1 MISTLRVLERIQRI
15 DLEIRA
21 IEDEEK
27 RLCKTIEDL
36 ELELKVSRE
45 AIAAIEAETGALKA
59 QIKEIDEKI
68 RESLERAS
76 KDEKRLNSV
85 KNDRELTALTKE
97 INGANKSKK
106 QGEQDKTSLSAKLG
120 EKEALF
126 NARQELLSGREEELR
141 KLSGDLEANRSGWK
155 EAIDAKLKSKDELK
169 SAVAPEILKKYELIR
184 SRRSG
189 VGLALVKDEICQG
202 CFTHIPPQVYI
213 MLKRGTDEELQSCPH
228 CHRLLHV
235 ENDKGQLEAV

>member
-1 MISTLRVLERIQRI
+1 LISTLRVLERIQRI

-21 IEDEEK
+21 IEEEEK
-27 RLCKTIEDL
+27 RLCKTIE
-36 ELELKVSRE
+36 ELETELKGTRD
-45 AIAAIEAETGALKA
+45 AIAALEAEAGALKT

-68 RESLERAS
+68 RESSERAS
-76 KDEKRLNSV
+76 KDEKRLNSI
-85 KNDRELTALTKE
+85 KNDRELNALTKE

-106 QGEQDKTSLSAKLG
+106 QGEQEKSSLAAKLD

-126 NARQELLSGREEELR
+126 NSRQDLLKSREEELGR
-141 KLSGDLEANRSGWK
+141 LSGELESSRGGWK
-155 EAIDAKLKSKDELK
+155 EAIDGKLKSKDELTR
-169 SAVAPEILKKYELIR
+169 SVAPEILRKYELIR

-189 VGLALVKDEICQG
+189 IGLALVKDEICQG

-235 ENDKGQLEAV
+235 EDKGQLEAV

>member
-1 MISTLRVLERIQRI
+1 LINTLKVLERIQRI

-21 IEDEEK
+21 VEDEEK
-27 RLCKTIEDL
+27 RLCKAIEDL
-36 ELELKVSRE
+36 ELELKGSRDS
-45 AIAAIEAETGALKA
+45 IAAIESETVALKT
-59 QIKEIDEKI
+59 QIKDFDEKI
-68 RESLERAS
+68 RESLERVS

-106 QGEQDKTSLSAKLG
+106 QVEQEKTSLSAKLD

-126 NARQELLSGREEELR
+126 NARQVLLSGREEELKR
-141 KLSGDLEANRSGWK
+141 LSGDLEANRGGWK
-155 EAIDAKLKSKDELK
+155 EAILALLKSKDELK
-169 SAVAPEILKKYELIR
+169 SAVAPEILRKYELIR

-189 VGLALVKDEICQG
+189 VGLALVKNEICQG

-235 ENDKGQLEAV
+235 EDKGQLEAV

>member
-1 MISTLRVLERIQRI
+1 LVSTLRVLENIQRL

-27 RLCKTIEDL
+27 RLLKTIEGLDT
-36 ELELKVSRE
+36 ELKGARE
-45 AIAAIEAETGALKA
+45 SIASIEADASALKS

-85 KNDRELTALTKE
+85 KNDRELTALTRE
-97 INGANKSKK
+97 INGANKTKK
-106 QGEQDKTSLSAKLG
+106 QGEQEKSSLCARLE
-120 EKEALF
+120 EKEALL
-126 NARQELLSGREEELR
+126 NSRQELLRGREEELKR
-141 KLSGDLEANRSGWK
+141 LSGELDANRGPWK
-155 EAIDAKLKSKDELK
+155 EAIESRLRSKDELK
-169 SAVAPEILKKYELIR
+169 GSVPAEIFRKYELIR

-189 VGLALVKDEICQG
+189 IGLALVKDEICQG

-213 MLKRGTDEELQSCPH
+213 MLKRGTEELQSCPH

-235 ENDKGQLEAV
+235 EDKGQLEAV

>member
-1 MISTLRVLERIQRI
+1 MISTLRVLERIQRL

-27 RLCKTIEDL
+27 RLLKTME
-36 ELELKVSRE
+36 ELEAELKGARE
-45 AIAAIEAETGALKA
+45 SIASIEADASSLQS

-106 QGEQDKTSLSAKLG
+106 QGEQEKGSLSAKLE
-120 EKEALF
+120 EKQALL
-126 NARQELLSGREEELR
+126 NSRQELLRGREEELK
-141 KLSGDLEANRSGWK
+141 KLSGELESSKGSWT
-155 EAIDAKLKSKDELK
+155 EAIEARLKSKDELK
-169 SAVAPEILKKYELIR
+169 SSVPADILRKYELIR

-213 MLKRGTDEELQSCPH
+213 MLKRGTEEIQSCPH

-235 ENDKGQLEAV
+235 EDKGQLEAV

>member
-21 IEDEEK
+21 IEEEEK
-27 RLCKTIEDL
+27 RRCKVIE
-36 ELELKVSRE
+36 ELETELKGTRD
-45 AIAAIEAETGALKA
+45 AIAAVEAEAGALKT

-68 RESLERAS
+68 RESSERAS
-76 KDEKRLNSV
+76 KDEKRLNSI
-85 KNDRELTALTKE
+85 KNDRELNALTKE

-106 QGEQDKTSLSAKLG
+106 QCEQEKSSLAAKLD

-126 NARQELLSGREEELR
+126 NSRQDLLKSKEEELGR
-141 KLSGDLEANRSGWK
+141 LSGELEANRGGWK
-155 EAIDAKLKSKDELK
+155 EAIDGKLKSKDELTK
-169 SAVAPEILKKYELIR
+169 AVAPEILRKYELIR

-235 ENDKGQLEAV
+235 EDKGQLEAV

>member
-1 MISTLRVLERIQRI
+1 MISTLRVLERIQRL

-27 RLCKTIEDL
+27 RLLKTME
-36 ELELKVSRE
+36 ELEAELKGARE
-45 AIAAIEAETGALKA
+45 SIASIEADASSLKS

-106 QGEQDKTSLSAKLG
+106 QGEQEKGALSAKLD
-120 EKEALF
+120 EKQALL
-126 NARQELLSGREEELR
+126 NSRQEFLRGREEELK
-141 KLSGDLEANRSGWK
+141 KLSGELESSKGSWIEEINAR
-155 EAIDAKLKSKDELK
+155 LKSKDELK
-169 SAVAPEILKKYELIR
+169 SSVPSDILRKYELIR

-213 MLKRGTDEELQSCPH
+213 MLKRGTEEIQSCPH

-235 ENDKGQLEAV
+235 EDKGQLEAV